1 VKTMAK
7 VKTTVKD
14 IGNTLTSLSTT
25 VTDIGNTLTRLSTMY
40 TFKDFYQDGIT
51 NESFDVLQH
60 TNLEVPQGQHVL
72 ISISIKYGNS
82 YEQVVFVNMVHD
94 GSMERTGR
102 NNAMNTNYVVTSKS
116 DGIMISVKNTIG
128 QKINVVYYTFTI
140 IGV

>member
-1 VKTMAK
+1 MAK
-7 VKTTVKD
+7 VKTTIKD

-25 VTDIGNTLTRLSTMY
+25 Y
-40 TFKDFYQDGIT
+40 TFKDYYKDGIT
-51 NESFDVLQH
+51 SASFGMLYNKVG
-60 TNLEVPQGQHVL
+60 VPQGQHVL

-82 YEQVVFVNMVHD
+82 YEQVAFVNMVHD

-116 DGIMISVKNTIG
+116 SGIDMSVKNTMG
-128 QKINVVYYTFTI
+128 QKLNVVYYTFTI